1 VTSRRDVLQ
10 LFLGAPL
17 AVAAC
22 KRAAPPAAIAGALVP
37 SLEDRGHRIRDE
49 GPVSIPAVTGG
60 AEGEAI
66 ADVLVVGGGVA
77 GLAARERLA
86 REGLRVVLVEADDV
100 LGGTAKAGSNAGGS
114 FPWGAHYVTAPLV
127 EAKPIVRLLRELGV
141 VDGLTADG
149 RDVVVAEEAI
159 ARAPEERLFHLG
171 RWEDGLYPRAGASA
185 DDLAQLERFR
195 AKVRALAER
204 RDSQGRRAF
213 IAPLAFASTDAD
225 VLELDRITMEAWL
238 EREGLTSPRLRW
250 LVDYACRDDFGL
262 RLAHTSAWAA
272 LFYFAARTGPDG
284 EPREVIPWPEGNGRL
299 VRHLAAKG
307 RGEVLLGHLVR
318 RVAPWRAGQRDE
330 GASAARA
337 PARDGVVAVV
347 EDRDGVRR
355 AIRAR
360 HAVIAVPRFVAN
372 RVVDGLAARGPAEAS
387 PSYGSWVVANLVV
400 RRELFE
406 GEAPLAWDSVIHKS
420 PSLGYVNARHQL
432 DARSSRLAITHY
444 YALCDEDPKAVRE
457 KLLAID
463 HARWCDVV
471 LADLEAPHPRIR
483 EHVER
488 IDVLRWGHAMVR
500 PVPGVRTAAARGD
513 ACRPHGCVHFAHTE
527 LSGVALFEEAYAHGL
542 RAAEEILTARGATF
556 TSEFA

>member
-1 VTSRRDVLQ
+1 MSSRRDFLQ

-17 AVAAC
+17 AAAAC
-22 KRAAPPAAIAGALVP
+22 KRASAPAPIAGDLVP

-49 GPVSIPAVTGG
+49 GPVPIP
-60 AEGEAI
+60 EARAGDGV
-66 ADVLVVGGGVA
+66 ADVLVVGGGIA

-141 VDGLTADG
+141 VEGFTPDGH
-149 RDVVVAEEAI
+149 DVVVAEEAI

-204 RDSQGRRAF
+204 RDAQGRRAF
-213 IAPLAFASTDAD
+213 VAPLAFASTDAD
-225 VLELDRITMEAWL
+225 VLDLDAITIEAWL

-284 EPREVIPWPEGNGRL
+284 EPRDVIPWPEGNGRL

-307 RGEVLLGHLVR
+307 RGEVLLGHFVR
-318 RVAPWRAGQRDE
+318 RVAQGERV
-330 GASAARA
+330 
-337 PARDGVVAVV
+337 ARDGGGDGDAGDAVVVAIV
-347 EDRDGVRR
+347 EDGQGVRR

-360 HAVIAVPRFVAN
+360 HAVVAVPRFVAS
-372 RVVDGLAARGPAEAS
+372 RIVDGLAARNPIVVAPG
-387 PSYGSWVVANLVV
+387 YGSWVVANLVV
-400 RRELFE
+400 RREAFA

-432 DARSSRLAITHY
+432 DARSDRLAITHY

-471 LADLEAPHPRIR
+471 LADLAVPHPRIR

-500 PVPGVRTAAARGD
+500 PTPGVRRAAARGD
-513 ACRPHGCVHFAHTE
+513 AQRPHGAVHLAHTE

-542 RAAEEILTARGATF
+542 RAAEEILAARRLPF
-556 TSEFA
+556 VSEFDA

>member
-1 VTSRRDVLQ
+1 VSSRRDFLQ

-17 AVAAC
+17 AAGAC
-22 KRAAPPAAIAGALVP
+22 KRAAPPAAIAGSLVP
-37 SLEDRGHRIRDE
+37 SLEERGHRIRDE
-49 GPVSIPAVTGG
+49 GPVPIPPPG
-60 AEGEAI
+60 EGEPI

-77 GLAARERLA
+77 GLSARERLS
-86 REGLRVVLVEADDV
+86 REGLRVVLVEADEV
-100 LGGTAKAGSNAGGS
+100 LGGTAKAGANAGGA

-127 EAKPIVRLLRELGV
+127 EAKPVVRLLRELGV

-149 RDVVVAEEAI
+149 RDVVLAEEAI
-159 ARAPEERLFHLG
+159 VRAPEERLFHLG
-171 RWEDGLYPRAGASA
+171 RWEDGLYPRAGATA
-185 DDLAQLERFR
+185 EDLVQLERFR
-195 AKVRALAER
+195 ARVRALAER
-204 RDSQGRRAF
+204 RDARGRRAF
-213 IAPLAFASTDAD
+213 VAPLAFASTDPD
-225 VLELDRITMEAWL
+225 VLELDRITIEAWL
-238 EREGLTSPRLRW
+238 DREGLTSPRLRW

-284 EPREVIPWPEGNGRL
+284 EPREVVPWPDGNGRL

-318 RVAPWRAGQRDE
+318 RVAPSHD
-330 GASAARA
+330 GA
-337 PARDGVVAVV
+337 GVVAVV
-347 EDRDGVRR
+347 EDRAGVRR

-360 HAVIAVPRFVAN
+360 HAVIAVPRFVAA
-372 RVVDGLAARGPAEAS
+372 RVVDGLAARGPTEAP

-400 RRELFE
+400 RREAFL

-432 DARSSRLAITHY
+432 DARSERLAITHY

-463 HARWCDVV
+463 HPRWCDVV

-488 IDVLRWGHAMVR
+488 VDVLRWGHAMVR

-513 ACRPHGCVHFAHTE
+513 AQRPHGSVHLAHTD

-542 RAAEEILTARGATF
+542 RAAEEILAARAVPF
-556 TSEFA
+556 VSEFA